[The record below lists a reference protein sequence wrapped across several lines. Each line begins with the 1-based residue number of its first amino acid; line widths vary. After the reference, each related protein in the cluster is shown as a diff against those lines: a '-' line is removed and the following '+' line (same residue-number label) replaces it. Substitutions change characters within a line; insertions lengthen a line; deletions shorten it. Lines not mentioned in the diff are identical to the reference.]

1 MNNDIIKNRMNTVSL
16 DTSAVKEHNNL
27 VLNGTASTSF
37 RMSTVR
43 NS

>member
-1 MNNDIIKNRMNTVSL
+1 MNNDMTKNRMNTVSL
-16 DTSAVKEHNNL
+16 DISGLKDQNNS